1 LTTVTAKTEN
11 QQKSFQKKKKT
22 WRAMGHQRGWKKGK
36 QKPEKTK
43 KRSNGLASCGIHL
56 WLFVV
61 GTFAF
66 YHTPKIPLPL
76 QTFTLS
82 FFVLGNFNQR

>member
-1 LTTVTAKTEN
+1 VASNGASK
-11 QQKSFQKKKKT
+11 
-22 WRAMGHQRGWKKGK
+22 GVKKGK
-36 QKPEKTK
+36 TKTRKKTK